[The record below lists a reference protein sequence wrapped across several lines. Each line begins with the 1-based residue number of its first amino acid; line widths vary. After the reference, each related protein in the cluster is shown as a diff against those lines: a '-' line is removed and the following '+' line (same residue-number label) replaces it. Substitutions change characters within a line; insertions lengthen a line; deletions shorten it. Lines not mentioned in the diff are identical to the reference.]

1 MRFSWRAAM
10 MLILALFL
18 VSASFADE
26 KKTDKKS
33 DDSSAST
40 SDGSAVQPAKDA
52 PAPTS
57 QGASGGVTPASKPPA
72 KSDAAMARDAG
83 DEASESPKWV
93 PMPAWNGN
101 PGLFTLETGDTLPK
115 GAFDFTA
122 GVNKFSRMPGD
133 ITVLQVGPAFGVGVN
148 RWLSLFVQI
157 DADEHIHV
165 GVPSNLSLASPNG
178 IQFQN
183 TIYDP
188 LIPVFPPVPGVNPA
202 YVEDF
207 PFASH
212 NGGGIGEI
220 DLGFK
225 IGLLSEKRG
234 NPISLSVRNDFYIPT
249 KTSLNDLLSNEVQS
263 GVFNYGIG
271 FEASKH
277 VMHNSILATF
287 NWGYR
292 FTGSNSFLIPAG
304 DGGVTGVVVNPNP
317 TTMIPNGTPPP
328 TTTRAVLNTSD
339 QMTVGAGLLIFP
351 QKRFQVITEY
361 NGLIF
366 VRRGIPDTSFGARDP
381 VDSIEGVRLYLMKN
395 VAIDAGYRYSLSL
408 SQHIDRNGF
417 IAKLGIGFRRE
428 EREAPKE
435 DIVTSSCSVDTPS
448 VSAVAP
454 AIVQANASATD
465 TNGYPLSY
473 SWSATGGK
481 IEGNG
486 PYARWDSTGAAP
498 GTQKLTVRVD
508 NGRGGTSSCSM
519 AVNVE
524 RPPNHPPTI
533 SCSTDRTPIV
543 QGESTGITADA
554 SDPDND
560 PLTYSYSATSGR
572 IAGSGA
578 KVQFDS
584 TGLPAGTYAV
594 KCSVDD
600 GRGGTA
606 DASTNVVV
614 QAPAEVHELEV
625 KLALHSIYFPTAQ
638 PTAAKPEG
646 GLVDSQ
652 QQILASLA
660 TDFVRYL
667 SFKPDAHL
675 ILGGHADNRGSV
687 DYNKALSERRV
698 ERAKSFLVEHGVPAG
713 SIEVR
718 AFGKEDELSADQVK
732 EQLQDDPDL
741 SPEERKK
748 TLDNLAVIVLANN
761 RRVDVTLSTTG
772 QQSVR
777 RYPFNSK
784 DALALISTKGGE
796 KEPHAVKK
804 QKKQ

>member
-1 MRFSWRAAM
+1 
-10 MLILALFL
+10 MLILVLFL

-26 KKTDKKS
+26 KKRKG
-33 DDSSAST
+33 DDSSVSA
-40 SDGSAVQPAKDA
+40 DDASAVKSAKDA
-52 PAPTS
+52 PTGQAAF
-57 QGASGGVTPASKPPA
+57 GAAISASKSNA
-72 KSDAAMARDAG
+72 KSDPVAMRDSEE
-83 DEASESPKWV
+83 EASEGPKWV
-93 PMPAWNGN
+93 PMPSWNGN
-101 PGLFTLETGDTLPK
+101 PGLFNLETGDTLPR

-148 RWLSLFVQI
+148 RWLSLFLQI

-165 GVPSNLSLASPNG
+165 DVPSNLSLASPNG
-178 IQFQN
+178 IQFRN

-188 LIPVFPPVPGVNPA
+188 LIPAIAPGVNPA

-225 IGLLSEKRG
+225 IGLLSEKHG
-234 NPISLSVRNDFYIPT
+234 KPISLSIRNDFYIPT

-263 GVFNYGIG
+263 GKFNYGIG

-277 VMHNSILATF
+277 LMHNSILATF

-292 FTGSNSFLIPAG
+292 FTRRSSFTIPAG
-304 DGGVTGVVVNPNP
+304 VGGVTGVVVDPIPSAARPGGTTTP
-317 TTMIPNGTPPP
+317 TT
-328 TTTRAVLNTSD
+328 RVAVLNTSD
-339 QMTVGAGLLIFP
+339 QMTAGVGLLMFP

-361 NGLIF
+361 NALIF
-366 VRRGIPDTSFGARDP
+366 VGSGIPNTSFGARDP
-381 VDSIEGVRLYLMKN
+381 VDSTEGIRLYLMRN

-408 SQHIDRNGF
+408 SQHLDRNGF
-417 IAKLGIGFRRE
+417 IAKLGIGLRRE
-428 EREAPKE
+428 EREASRKS
-435 DIVTSSCSVDTPS
+435 DILTSSCSVDTPS
-448 VSAVAP
+448 VSVASGR
-454 AIVQANASATD
+454 IVQANASATD
-465 TNGYPLSY
+465 TYGYPLSY

-498 GTQKLTVRVD
+498 GAHKLTVRVD

-519 AVNVE
+519 DVNVE
-524 RPPNHPPTI
+524 RPPNRPPTI

-584 TGLPAGTYAV
+584 TGLPAGSYAV

-614 QAPAEVHELEV
+614 QAPPEVHELEV

-652 QQILASLA
+652 QQILTSLA

-667 SFKPDAHL
+667 NFKPDAHL
-675 ILGGHADNRGSV
+675 ILGGHTDDRGSI

-732 EQLQDDPDL
+732 EQLQEDPDL
-741 SPEERKK
+741 SPDERKK

-777 RYPFNSK
+777 RYPFNTK

-804 QKKQ
+804 QKKR

>member
-1 MRFSWRAAM
+1 MRSSWRAAV
-10 MLILALFL
+10 MLILVLFL

-26 KKTDKKS
+26 KKRKG
-33 DDSSAST
+33 DDSSVSA
-40 SDGSAVQPAKDA
+40 DDASAVKSAKDA
-52 PAPTS
+52 PTGQAAF
-57 QGASGGVTPASKPPA
+57 GAAIPASKSNA
-72 KSDAAMARDAG
+72 KSDPAAMRDSEE
-83 DEASESPKWV
+83 EASEGPKWV
-93 PMPAWNGN
+93 PMPSWNGN
-101 PGLFTLETGDTLPK
+101 PGLFNLETGDTLPR

-148 RWLSLFVQI
+148 RWLSLFLQI

-165 GVPSNLSLASPNG
+165 DVPSNLSLASPNAV
-178 IQFQN
+178 QFRN
-183 TIYDP
+183 TIYSP
-188 LIPVFPPVPGVNPA
+188 IIQANNAPGDNPA

-234 NPISLSVRNDFYIPT
+234 NPISMSIRNDFYIPT

-263 GVFNYGIG
+263 GKFNYGIG
-271 FEASKH
+271 FEASKYL
-277 VMHNSILATF
+277 MHKSILATF
-287 NWGYR
+287 NWGLR
-292 FTGSNSFLIPAG
+292 FTRGSSFTIPAG
-304 DGGVTGVVVNPNP
+304 SGGLSGVIVRPGQGVTL
-317 TTMIPNGTPPP
+317 PNGTTTP
-328 TTTRAVLNTSD
+328 TTEIAVLNTAN
-339 QMTVGAGLLIFP
+339 QMTAGVGLLMFP

-361 NGLIF
+361 NALIF
-366 VRRGIPDTSFGARDP
+366 VGSGIPNTSFGARDP
-381 VDSIEGVRLYLMKN
+381 VDSTEGIRFYLMRN

-408 SQHIDRNGF
+408 SQHLDRNGF
-417 IAKLGIGFRRE
+417 VAKLGIGLRRE
-428 EREAPKE
+428 EREASKKS
-435 DIVTSSCSVDTPS
+435 DILTSSCSVDTPS
-448 VSAVAP
+448 VSAASGR
-454 AIVQANASATD
+454 IVQANASATD
-465 TNGYPLSY
+465 TYGYPLSY

-498 GTQKLTVRVD
+498 GAHKLTVRVD

-519 AVNVE
+519 DVNVE
-524 RPPNHPPTI
+524 RPPNRPPTM

-572 IAGSGA
+572 IAGIGA

-584 TGLPAGTYAV
+584 TGLPAGSYAV

-614 QAPAEVHELEV
+614 QAPPEVHELEV

-652 QQILASLA
+652 QQILTSLA

-667 SFKPDAHL
+667 NFKPDAHL
-675 ILGGHADNRGSV
+675 ILGGHTDDRGSI

-732 EQLQDDPDL
+732 EQLQEDPDL
-741 SPEERKK
+741 SPDERKK

-777 RYPFNSK
+777 RYPFNTK

-796 KEPHAVKK
+796 KEPHAVRK
-804 QKKQ
+804 QKKR